1 MMNRFTLRIAAATVA
16 AGVLLSAAPLLAQST
31 GAQST
36 GAQSTGA
43 QSTGAAPAAKAKTGG
58 GGFGFSNEGGPV
70 DITSDRSETFQ
81 QQHLTIWEG
90 NVIAVQGG
98 DKLQTPRLTVY
109 FADTG
114 QRSSQSGSGPDMG
127 RIQRMEAEGPVYFV
141 TATQKAQGDH
151 ATYDAV
157 ADTVT
162 MIGNVVL
169 VQDKNVV
176 KGEKLVI
183 EQKTGHSTLYATTN
197 QEKGRVRGVFYPNS
211 NPAPGK
217 P

>member
-1 MMNRFTLRIAAATVA
+1 MINRLTRRIGLVTLA
-16 AGVLLSAAPLLAQST
+16 AAPLLMVA
-31 GAQST
+31 
-36 GAQSTGA
+36 
-43 QSTGAAPAAKAKTGG
+43 AAPSMAQPTGSAASRPAGG

-70 DITSDRSETFQ
+70 DITADRSETFQ
-81 QQHLTIWEG
+81 QQRMTIWEG
-90 NVIAVQGG
+90 NVVAIQGG
-98 DKLQTPRLTVY
+98 DKLQTPRMTVY
-109 FADTG
+109 FADSG
-114 QRSSQSGSGPDMG
+114 QPRQSAGGPDMG

-162 MIGNVVL
+162 MTGNVVL

-211 NPAPGK
+211 GSGSAPKAAPTKPAPQH
-217 P
+217 

>member
-1 MMNRFTLRIAAATVA
+1 MMNRLPLRIAATAMA
-16 AGVLLSAAPLLAQST
+16 AGLLLSAGPSL
-31 GAQST
+31 
-36 GAQSTGA
+36 A
-43 QSTGAAPAAKAKTGG
+43 QSTGAAPAAAKAKGG

-70 DITSDRSETFQ
+70 DISSDRNETFQ
-81 QQHLTIWEG
+81 QQHMTIFEG
-90 NVIAVQGG
+90 NVIAIQGG
-98 DKLQTPRLTVY
+98 DKLQTPKLTVY
-109 FADTG
+109 FADSG
-114 QRSSQSGSGPDMG
+114 QPRQSAGGPDMG

-141 TATQKAQGDH
+141 TATQKAQGNH

-162 MIGNVVL
+162 MTGNVVM
-169 VQDKNVV
+169 VQDRNVV

-183 EQKTGHSTLYATTN
+183 EQKTGHSTLYATTT

-211 NPAPGK
+211 TPAAPK

>member
-1 MMNRFTLRIAAATVA
+1 MMNRFTLRIAMATAVA
-16 AGVLLSAAPLLAQST
+16 AALPSAGAALAQPSGGTPATAQAAP
-31 GAQST
+31 
-36 GAQSTGA
+36 
-43 QSTGAAPAAKAKTGG
+43 KATGG
-58 GGFGFSNEGGPV
+58 SGFGFSNEGGPV

-90 NVIAVQGG
+90 NVIAIQGG

-109 FADTG
+109 FADNS
-114 QRSSQSGSGPDMG
+114 QRTSQSGSGPDMG

-162 MIGNVVL
+162 MTGNVVL

-176 KGEKLVI
+176 KGEKLVV

-211 NPAPGK
+211 TPAAAKPAPQR
-217 P
+217 

>member
-16 AGVLLSAAPLLAQST
+16 VGALLSANAALAQSS
-31 GAQST
+31 GAGPATTQT
-36 GAQSTGA
+36 
-43 QSTGAAPAAKAKTGG
+43 AAKTQGG

-90 NVIAVQGG
+90 SVIAVQGG

-109 FADTG
+109 FADSG
-114 QRSSQSGSGPDMG
+114 QRAGQSASGQDMG
-127 RIQRMEAEGPVYFV
+127 RIQRMEAEGPVFFV

-162 MIGNVVL
+162 MTGNVVL

-211 NPAPGK
+211 APAAAKPAPQR
-217 P
+217 